1 MKYEGFEKLS
11 LGFVYC
17 NIVKYANA
25 LYHLICVYKHTRHI
39 EIQMP

>member
-1 MKYEGFEKLS
+1 MKYGGFEKLS

-25 LYHLICVYKHTRHI
+25 LNHFIYVGIRDI
-39 EIQMP
+39 